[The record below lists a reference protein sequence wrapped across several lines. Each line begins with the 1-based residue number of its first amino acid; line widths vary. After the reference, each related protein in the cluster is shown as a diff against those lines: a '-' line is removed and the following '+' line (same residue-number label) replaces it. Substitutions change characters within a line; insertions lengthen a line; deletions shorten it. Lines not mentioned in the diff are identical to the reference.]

1 MLFCTITDK
10 VITLSLQSLPHKS
23 SQNRDKNE
31 KKTESKQRNYKNQ
44 SMKLQQNIQF
54 TLQLE
59 RAM

>member
-10 VITLSLQSLPHKS
+10 VIRQQQSLPHKS

>member
-10 VITLSLQSLPHKS
+10 VIRQQQSLSHKS